1 VDNFIE
7 KQNFEL
13 PMYEGEV
20 KKKAK
25 QSFLLLVVRY
35 GKMFQT

>member
-13 PMYEGEV
+13 PMYEGEGEV
-20 KKKAK
+20 KKNFKTK
-25 QSFLLLVVRY
+25 LPVT
-35 GKMFQT
+35 GC